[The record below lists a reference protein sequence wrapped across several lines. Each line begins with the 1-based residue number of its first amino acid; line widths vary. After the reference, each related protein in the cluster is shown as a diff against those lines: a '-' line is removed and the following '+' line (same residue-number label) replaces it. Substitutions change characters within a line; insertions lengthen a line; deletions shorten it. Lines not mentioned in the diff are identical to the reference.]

1 MYPVR
6 LVTRGHYN
14 PLSCLLR
21 TCPASP
27 LPACSAYLG
36 VLGPVERA
44 GSVAR
49 ILAVDL
55 VAVHAD
61 DHFSTPGRERDSE
74 GALHQP

>member
-1 MYPVR
+1 MRPVR
-6 LVTRGHYN
+6 LVTRATVI
-14 PLSCLLR
+14 LSVVSSG
-21 TCPASP
+21 PAQPSP
-27 LPACSAYLG
+27 TSSAYLG

-74 GALHQP
+74 GAPHRP